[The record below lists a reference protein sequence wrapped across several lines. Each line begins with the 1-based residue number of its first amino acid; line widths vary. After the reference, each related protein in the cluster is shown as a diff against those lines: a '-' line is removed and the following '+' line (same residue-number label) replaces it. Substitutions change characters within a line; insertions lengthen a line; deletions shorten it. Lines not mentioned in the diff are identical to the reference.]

1 MHMPRVQV
9 TFSDEDMR
17 YLSAR
22 ATASGQPVSAVVRQ
36 AVEQDRVRD
45 EQHRRREA
53 ALSVIGKYRSDL
65 DDGAESHDESF
76 VRAIEERIGR
86 R

>member
-1 MHMPRVQV
+1 MARVQV

-22 ATASGQPVSAVVRQ
+22 AAASGQPLAAVVRQ
-36 AVEQDRVRD
+36 AVEQDRARD
-45 EQHRRREA
+45 EQRRRREA
-53 ALSVIGKYRSDL
+53 ALSVLGKYRSGL
-65 DDGAESHDESF
+65 GEGAENHDEYF
-76 VRAIEERIGR
+76 VQSIEERIGR

>member
-1 MHMPRVQV
+1 MPRVQV
-9 TFSDEDMR
+9 TFSDEEMQ

-22 ATASGQPVSAVVRQ
+22 AAASRQPVAAVVRK
-36 AVEQDRVRD
+36 AVEQDRARD
-45 EQHRRREA
+45 EQRRRREA

-65 DDGAESHDESF
+65 HDGAENHDEYF
-76 VRAIEERIGR
+76 VRSIEERIGR